1 MKTQTKMN
9 TETKLVEMAV
19 KSATQDKARRLNQIE
34 AKIETLLDGATS
46 HPEIE
51 KAMPKC
57 KDFFKSLTSD
67 GFVALLNRRTTTDQ
81 VYIALWYHY
90 GETMHKAIN
99 KCALAS
105 PERMTLLYPLFRLY
119 ADESDT
125 YI

>member
-19 KSATQDKARRLNQIE
+19 KSTTQDKARRLNQIE
-34 AKIETLLDGATS
+34 AHLETLLDGATS
-46 HPEIE
+46 HPDIQ

-57 KDFFKSLTSD
+57 KDFFKSLTTD
-67 GFVALLNRRTTTDQ
+67 EFVELLKGKSNPDP

-90 GETMHKAIN
+90 GDIMHKAIG
-99 KCALAS
+99 KCALGCK
-105 PERMTLLYPLFRLY
+105 ERMTLLYPLWRLY

>member
-9 TETKLVEMAV
+9 TETKLVEMAI

-34 AKIETLLDGATS
+34 AKLETLLDGASS
-46 HPEIE
+46 HPEIRE
-51 KAMPKC
+51 AMPKC

-67 GFVALLNRRTTTDQ
+67 EFVALLNRKPSTDP
-81 VYIALWYHY
+81 VYIALCYHY
-90 GETMHKAIN
+90 GDIMHKAIG
-99 KCALAS
+99 KCALGYK
-105 PERMTLLYPLFRLY
+105 ERMTLLYPLWRLY

>member
-1 MKTQTKMN
+1 MKT
-9 TETKLVEMAV
+9 EMQLANAAI
-19 KSATQDKARRLNQIE
+19 KSALKDKAGRLGQAESKLLFI
-34 AKIETLLDGATS
+34 LDGATS

-57 KDFFKSLTSD
+57 KDLFKSLTSD
-67 GFVALLNRRTTTDQ
+67 EFTELLDRRTTTDP

-90 GETMHKAIN
+90 GETMHKAIG
-99 KCALAS
+99 KCALGS